1 MGFHKRRITEEVLV
15 DIYRRDG
22 IAGIESYLLHADAF
36 VTSDDLSSRT
46 VDLFNNSEQDKIKK
60 WNTISRLI
68 SDASIEKGF
77 GEKETKT
84 IITG

>member
-1 MGFHKRRITEEVLV
+1 MGFHKRWITEEILI
-15 DIYRRDG
+15 DRYRNEG
-22 IAGIESYLLHADAF
+22 IAGIESYLGHADAIIS
-36 VTSDDLSSRT
+36 SDNLSDKI
-46 VDLFNNSEQDKIKK
+46 VDLYNEYDMDRIEK

-77 GEKETKT
+77 NEKKKT

>member
-1 MGFHKRRITEEVLV
+1 MGFHKRWITEEILI
-15 DIYRRDG
+15 DRYRNEG
-22 IAGIESYLLHADAF
+22 IAGIESYLGHADAL
-36 VTSDDLSSRT
+36 VSSDNLSNKI
-46 VDLFNNSEQDKIKK
+46 VDLYSEYDIDRIEK

-77 GEKETKT
+77 NAKKKT

>member
-1 MGFHKRRITEEVLV
+1 MGFHKRWITEEILI
-15 DIYRRDG
+15 DRYRSEG
-22 IAGIESYLLHADAF
+22 IAGIESYLGHADAIIS
-36 VTSDDLSSRT
+36 SDNLSDKI
-46 VDLFNNSEQDKIKK
+46 VDLYNEYDMDRIEK

-77 GEKETKT
+77 NEKKKT